1 MEQKGQQ
8 WIWVSLFTVDLCP
21 FSRPCHDAYSYQDP
35 VPPGKGSRDWSLPVL
50 TLGGQVEAD
59 VPIIM
64 HGAVELAVT
73 GLTEVEGAPVV

>member
-8 WIWVSLFTVDLCP
+8 WIWVSLLTVACP
-21 FSRPCHDAYSYQDP
+21 FSWPYHDAYNYQDP
-35 VPPGKGSRDWSLPVL
+35 VPPGKGSRDWPLPVL